1 MKFAFPQDPTHAV
14 SAMRRI
20 DEAADTDSG
29 QSNLERQQDI
39 AVVGQTVP
47 LIFCNRHEWGA
58 DGLGQEL
65 GVNGGLWVSPKL
77 IGLYPKALEA
87 NLLYLVSSGEVE
99 GIQIENVYWG
109 YDKLETKTSDDYV
122 INEDGTVQLDENG
135 LPVTQTVYPYFA
147 YAYEA
152 IPPGIDS
159 VYQPGGS
166 DQISIPNIRP
176 REEFRLNGYSFTT
189 NDNCNR
195 LQILISGDLWSETT
209 GTLVNPGTR
218 GTQSYST
225 SNNVRAPGMWP
236 HPPSPKPETI
246 NISCGGAP
254 SGYSVSQSGVNWT
267 YTEVYPGRVD
277 YAQYYYID
285 ASWTCTYTAGS
296 WYSSNGPTVTVEFYT
311 YATYTI
317 NIFDANAGPDAVA
330 VYSSGFTLRIDGTS
344 SFALPAIDLEPG
356 TYQVDIEKLEDGWD
370 SSIDFKPVS
379 AGPNQDAEALAYA
392 DSRQS
397 YTVGGLSPGRGQM
410 EAQIQVTETI
420 FNEIEYPEVPGGG
433 EQTSGTFFD
442 LTLAGIRGSIRAL
455 KPVDGTGPDYWMQAH
470 MFVEQ
475 GINVTRLMPSYF
487 SGADEEGPSHFYAD
501 LIYYLLGKA
510 QMIKADQIDVEA
522 LRAACVVHNH
532 YKMFYNGALQ
542 ITTSFS
548 EWLTRTAPYFLM
560 TPRQVDGKY
569 GIWPVVPV
577 DANGEFSRE
586 SVNTYLK
593 MQITADDIVSGSYA
607 RAYFPAKDRK
617 DICLVMVYKD
627 QPINSPGQTVTVEV
641 RYRGTALQGPFEQ
654 HDLTE
659 FCCHPNQAMMS
670 ARYLLARRR
679 YTSHAVELTMGR
691 RGAQLQPG
699 DVVSVDLAVDTTEGD
714 GVTDLHYYSVESVTE
729 GQGGQVQLQL
739 VHFPTAVNDA
749 GETISVIA
757 REIHEGQVS
766 VQ

>member
-569 GIWPVVPV
+569 GVWPVVPV